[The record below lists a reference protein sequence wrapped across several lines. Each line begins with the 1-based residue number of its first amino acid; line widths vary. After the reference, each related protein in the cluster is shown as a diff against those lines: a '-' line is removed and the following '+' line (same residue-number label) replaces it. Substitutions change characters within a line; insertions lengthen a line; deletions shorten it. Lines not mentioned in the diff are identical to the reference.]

1 MDIVFQIFSDKS
13 DPNRIFLECASEL
26 LSGLFTNSD
35 QIFVEKYW
43 RSVYDIFNLNVK
55 SKLKNI

>member
-1 MDIVFQIFSDKS
+1 MDITFQIFSDKS
-13 DPNRIFLECASEL
+13 DQNRIFLECASEF

-55 SKLKNI
+55 A